1 MNSFQKYTYTL
12 VETLVLD
19 YNQPIWISIIMS
31 AVGPVKEIGH
41 LPTIKLQVQ
50 NQISEW
56 YHWPKAYMIL
66 SCQTPAE
73 ELDQNHQMENEQSGD
88 Q

>member
-1 MNSFQKYTYTL
+1 
-12 VETLVLD
+12 
-19 YNQPIWISIIMS
+19 MS

-73 ELDQNHQMENEQSGD
+73 ELDENHQMEMNNLAINNVDFPFRNSVAQLRFR
-88 Q
+88 